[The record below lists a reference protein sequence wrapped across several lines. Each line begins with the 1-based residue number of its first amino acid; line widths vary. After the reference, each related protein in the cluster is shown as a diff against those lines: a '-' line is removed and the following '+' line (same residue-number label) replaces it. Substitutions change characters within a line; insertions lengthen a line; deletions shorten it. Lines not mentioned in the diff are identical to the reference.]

1 MYRSVYTVRCIT
13 ANACYIRC
21 NKVYRLAATQLH
33 DWHPRPCHPMHYRC
47 MCPAQSV
54 RTEPALSLTLPS
66 ALPLSNRKLHSLAEE
81 THTRRY
87 ATAHKLQCWK
97 CGRDL
102 EELVERFCS
111 CGMVQSVNEY
121 INYFDVMG
129 VPVTFDLDRATLHGI
144 FRNLQKDL
152 HPDKFS
158 KRSKVHK

>member
-1 MYRSVYTVRCIT
+1 MYRSVYAVQCIT
-13 ANACYIRC
+13 ANACYTRC
-21 NKVYRLAATQLH
+21 NKVYRLAAAQLH
-33 DWHPRPCHPMHYRC
+33 DLHARPCHPMHSRC

-54 RTEPALSLTLPS
+54 RIEPALALPS
-66 ALPLSNRKLHSLAEE
+66 ALSNRKVHTLAEE

-102 EELVERFCS
+102 EEFVERFCS

-121 INYFDVMG
+121 VNYFDVMG

-158 KRSKVHK
+158 KRSEVYK